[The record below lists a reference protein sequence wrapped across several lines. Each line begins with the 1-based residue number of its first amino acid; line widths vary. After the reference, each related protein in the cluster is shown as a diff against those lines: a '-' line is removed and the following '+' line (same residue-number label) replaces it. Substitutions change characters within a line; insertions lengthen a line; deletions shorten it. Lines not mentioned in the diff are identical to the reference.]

1 MLFKH
6 PELLWAFF
14 LLLIPILIH
23 LFQLRRFKKTPF
35 TNVKI
40 LKKVVAESRR
50 SNTFKKWLLL
60 LTRLLLLSALIV
72 AFTQPF
78 IPGKAAL
85 KSNNIVIYLDNSLS
99 MQANMGT
106 GTILEN
112 MVQQLVKSVP
122 PETNFSLFTNDQTFK
137 EVKLADIKNDLLA
150 LPYSTNQLQLN
161 DIYLKAN
168 TLFPDVP
175 NTQNDLVLISDFQK
189 SIYSHTNDTLYN
201 MTRHRVQSAPK
212 DLLNIAIDSAF
223 TRAISSENL
232 DLSCF
237 LSSSRKIENTP
248 VSLYNGDNL
257 IAKTSASFNEDL
269 QGIVHFTIPAKEAI
283 NGKIL
288 ISDSGLQYDN
298 QLYFNLNRR
307 EKIKVMSIGEAPSDY
322 LKRIYT
328 EESFLFSNFN
338 LKTLNYSRIASQNLI
353 ILNELHTIPL
363 SLQNTLQAYRNAGGH
378 LVVIPNNQADINEYN
393 TFIRAFSNSNF
404 VAAIAEERKISLIS
418 FGHPLF
424 KNVFNKEVSNFQYP
438 FVNAYYKTTSTL
450 PKILSYQ
457 NGEPFLIGLNGLYL
471 FTAPISLENSNFINS
486 PLIVPTFFNMGM
498 SSLQMPRLYEIVGSK
513 ITLDIPISLG
523 KDQILKVSNES
534 LEFIPYQQSYG
545 NKTTLT
551 FDDFPTSAGIY
562 SITDQRKGIKNISFN
577 LPREESKLDYMDN
590 SDLQGNLINNDITSL
605 FQTIQKDNS
614 INELWKWFVILAL
627 AFILIEVLIQKY
639 LK

>member
-23 LFQLRRFKKTPF
+23 LFQLRKFKKTPF

-50 SNTFKKWLLL
+50 SNTLKKWLLL
-60 LTRLLLLSALIV
+60 FTRLLLLSALIV
-72 AFTQPF
+72 AFAQPF
-78 IPGKAAL
+78 IPGKSAL
-85 KSNNIVIYLDNSLS
+85 KNNNIVIYLDNSLS

-106 GTILEN
+106 GTLLEN
-112 MVQQLVKSVP
+112 MVQQLLKSVP
-122 PETNFSLFTNDQTFK
+122 PETNFSIFTNDQTFE
-137 EVKLADIKNDLLA
+137 EVTLADIKNDLLA

-161 DIYLKAN
+161 DIYIKAN
-168 TLFPDVP
+168 TLFPDTP

-189 SIYSHTNDTLYN
+189 SILSQTNDSLYN
-201 MTRHRVQSAPK
+201 INRYVVQSVPK

-223 TRAISSENL
+223 TQTISSENL

-237 LSSSRKIENTP
+237 LTSSLKIENTP

-269 QGIVHFTIPAKEAI
+269 HGEVHFTIPAKEVI

-298 QLYFNLNRR
+298 QLYFNLNRQ
-307 EKIKVMSIGEAPSDY
+307 EKIKVMSIGETPSDY
-322 LKRIYT
+322 LERIYT
-328 EESFLFSNFN
+328 EESFHFSSFS
-338 LKTLNYSRIASQNLI
+338 LKALNYSLIASQNLI
-353 ILNELHTIPL
+353 ILNELNTIPL
-363 SLQNTLQAYRNAGGH
+363 SLQNTLQAFRKAGGH
-378 LVVIPNNQADINEYN
+378 LVIIPNNRADINEYN
-393 TFIRAFSNSNF
+393 TFIKTFSNSKF
-404 VAAIAEERKISLIS
+404 VSSIGEERKVSQIS
-418 FGHPLF
+418 FAHPLF
-424 KNVFNKEVSNFQYP
+424 ENVFNKEVSNFQYP
-438 FVNAYYKTTSTL
+438 SVNGYYKTTSSL

-457 NGEPFLIGLNGLYL
+457 NGEPFLIGANGLYL
-471 FTAPISLENSNFINS
+471 FTAPISLENSNFTQS
-486 PLIVPTFFNMGM
+486 PLIVPTFYNMGM
-498 SSLQMPRLYEIVGSK
+498 SSLKMPRLYEMVGNK

-523 KDQILKVSNES
+523 KDQILKVSNENQ
-534 LEFIPYQQSYG
+534 EFIPYQQSYG

-551 FDDFPTSAGIY
+551 FDDYPTSAGIY
-562 SITDQRKGIKNISFN
+562 SITHLGKDIKNISFN
-577 LPREESKLDYMDN
+577 LPREESKLDYMNN
-590 SDLQGNLINNDITSL
+590 SDLQGNIINNDVSAL

>member
-1 MLFKH
+1 M
-6 PELLWAFF
+6 
-14 LLLIPILIH
+14 
-23 LFQLRRFKKTPF
+23 
-35 TNVKI
+35 
-40 LKKVVAESRR
+40 AESRR

-106 GTILEN
+106 GTVLEN

-168 TLFPDVP
+168 TLFPHIP

-189 SIYSHTNDTLYN
+189 NIYSHTNDTLYN
-201 MTRHRVQSAPK
+201 MTRHIVQSVPK

-223 TRAISSENL
+223 TQAISSENL

-237 LSSSRKIENTP
+237 LTSSRKIENTP

-328 EESFLFSNFN
+328 EESFLFSSFS
-338 LKTLNYSRIASQNLI
+338 LKTLNYSRIAVQNLI

-404 VAAIAEERKISLIS
+404 VAAIAEERKISQIS

-498 SSLQMPRLYEIVGSK
+498 SSLKMPRLYEMVGNK

-551 FDDFPTSAGIY
+551 FDDFPKSAGIY
-562 SITDQRKGIKNISFN
+562 SITHLGKNIKNISFN

-590 SDLQGNLINNDITSL
+590 SDLQGNIINNDVSAL

>member
-50 SNTFKKWLLL
+50 SNTLKKWLLL
-60 LTRLLLLSALIV
+60 FTRLLLLSALIV

-106 GTILEN
+106 GTLLEN

-122 PETNFSLFTNDQTFK
+122 SETNFSLFTNDQTFK

-150 LPYSTNQLQLN
+150 LPYSANQLQLN

-168 TLFPDVP
+168 TLFPDTP

-189 SIYSHTNDTLYN
+189 SIYSQTNDSLYD
-201 MTRHRVQSAPK
+201 MTRHMVQSVPK
-212 DLLNIAIDSAF
+212 NLLNIAIDSAS
-223 TRAISSENL
+223 TQAISSENL

-237 LSSSRKIENTP
+237 LTSSRKVENTP

-269 QGIVHFTIPAKEAI
+269 QGVVHFTIPANEVI

-328 EESFLFSNFN
+328 EESFLFSSFN

-353 ILNELHTIPL
+353 ILNELNTIPL
-363 SLQNTLQAYRNAGGH
+363 SLQNTLQAFRNAGGH
-378 LVVIPNNQADINEYN
+378 LVVIPKNQGDINEYN
-393 TFIRAFSNSNF
+393 TFIRAFSSSNF
-404 VAAIAEERKISLIS
+404 VATIAEERKISQIS

-424 KNVFNKEVSNFQYP
+424 KNVFNKKVSNFQYP

-498 SSLQMPRLYEIVGSK
+498 SSLKMPRLYEMVGNK

-551 FDDFPTSAGIY
+551 FDDYPTSAGIY
-562 SITDQRKGIKNISFN
+562 SITDQGEDIKNISFN